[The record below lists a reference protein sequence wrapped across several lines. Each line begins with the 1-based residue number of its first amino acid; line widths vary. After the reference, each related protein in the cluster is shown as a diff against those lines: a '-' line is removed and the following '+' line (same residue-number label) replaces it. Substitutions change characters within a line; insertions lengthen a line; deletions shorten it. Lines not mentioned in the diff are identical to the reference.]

1 MRRLCALSA
10 VGFLVAYVLPV
21 AAAADGD
28 DAVDFA
34 NLAAASSTGGG
45 SGGEVVGGNGPGAA
59 RARAMVSSRFLYG
72 ARWRGATGRGR

>member
-28 DAVDFA
+28 DAVDFV
-34 NLAAASSTGGG
+34 GGRFEHMEG
-45 SGGEVVGGNGPGAA
+45 SGGEVVGGNGPGVA
-59 RARAMVSSRFLYG
+59 RARAMVSSRFMYG
-72 ARWRGATGRGR
+72 ARLRGRDGSRTMT

>member
-34 NLAAASSTGGG
+34 NLAAASSTGG
-45 SGGEVVGGNGPGAA
+45 A
-59 RARAMVSSRFLYG
+59 RVARLWEGM
-72 ARWRGATGRGR
+72 ARGWRERGRW